1 MHVEF
6 DPGPS
11 GAFAT
16 LCAQYPGVELY
27 PPRDFRTEWGPVFYR
42 GRLDGSARVLA
53 IGQDPSAH
61 EVAGRRILL
70 GTAGHR
76 VQGFLARLGITHS
89 YVMVNTYLY
98 GVYGNTG
105 LKHQADPAIA
115 QYRERWFDAIFASS
129 PIEVVI
135 AFGSLADDA
144 WRRWGGAREHSV
156 AYAHVTHPTQPNS
169 ASKGDPNKLRQLEAA
184 LLANWNEALV
194 RLRPVIAHPDATA
207 LPGTYGAKFKA
218 ADLVPIPA
226 ADLAP
231 GCPAWMREAQ
241 TWAER
246 LGTTP
251 KQKRRTIQ
259 ISATLD

>member
-115 QYRERWFDAIFASS
+115 LAMPPPTS
-129 PIEVVI
+129 PTGLGI
-135 AFGSLADDA
+135 
-144 WRRWGGAREHSV
+144 W
-156 AYAHVTHPTQPNS
+156 
-169 ASKGDPNKLRQLEAA
+169 
-184 LLANWNEALV
+184 V
-194 RLRPVIAHPDATA
+194 RNAQFND
-207 LPGTYGAKFKA
+207 
-218 ADLVPIPA
+218 PIPLPIQNKA
-226 ADLAP
+226 RHRSHAVIRFDQQNRFP
-231 GCPAWMREAQ
+231 RDRRRFRR
-241 TWAER
+241 R
-246 LGTTP
+246 LLLPRGRARQQHP
-251 KQKRRTIQ
+251 ELR
-259 ISATLD
+259 A